1 MSIRG
6 DEQIIGFQILC
17 QKSET
22 VVREGEQ
29 KKRYPMENP
38 IPMTKLESAKCH
50 RHPAFDV
57 RWEEHKR
64 TVFDDHFQVRVEELE
79 DEIEICFRREDIDEL

>member
-6 DEQIIGFQILC
+6 NEQIIRFQILC
-17 QKSET
+17 QKSKT
-22 VVREGEQ
+22 VVWEEEQ
-29 KKRYPMENP
+29 QKRYPMENP
-38 IPMTKLESAKCH
+38 ISMTKLESAKCH

-64 TVFDDHFQVRVEELE
+64 TVFDDHFEVRVKEFE
-79 DEIEICFRREDIDEL
+79 DEVEIGF